1 MARSGD
7 EASSGTAG
15 PGLIE
20 VEGVG
25 KTFHAGTSQAIEAL
39 ADVDIQVGRH
49 EFVSIVGRSGCGKST
64 LLRLIAGLVPPT
76 RGSLR
81 VEGRAVTAPRRNIS
95 LMFQRP
101 ALFPWRTVLDNTL
114 FPIEI
119 LGRDR
124 EAYRERAHDLLDLVG
139 LNGFADRRPKE
150 LSGGM
155 QQRAALC
162 RALVHDPDILLM
174 DEPFAALDALTRE
187 ELSAELQRL
196 WTETRK
202 TIVFVTHSI
211 PEAVTLSDRVITMT
225 PRPGR
230 IASTLRID
238 MPRPRTEAT
247 PGLAHYKD
255 AVRQD
260 LFGDDGPARSRA
272 DVERSRHE

>member
-1 MARSGD
+1 MGRAGD
-7 EASSGTAG
+7 SASAG
-15 PGLIE
+15 ATSGLIE
-20 VEGVG
+20 LERVA
-25 KTFHAGTSQAIEAL
+25 KTFHAGTPQAVEAL
-39 ADVDIQVGRH
+39 ASLDVRIDRH

-76 RGSLR
+76 GGTIRID
-81 VEGRAVTAPRRNIS
+81 GRPVDGPRRDIS

-101 ALFPWRTVLDNTL
+101 ALFPWRTVIDNVL

-119 LGRDR
+119 LGHDR
-124 EAYRERAHDLLDLVG
+124 GAYRQRARELLELVG
-139 LNGFADRRPKE
+139 LDGFAERRPKE

-162 RALVHDPDILLM
+162 RALIHDPDVLLM

-230 IASTLRID
+230 IASTLQINVA
-238 MPRPRTEAT
+238 RPRTEAMRE
-247 PGLAHYKD
+247 LERHKEE
-255 AVRQD
+255 VRRD
-260 LFGDDGPARSRA
+260 LFGEGPSAERAHTGDVGDD
-272 DVERSRHE
+272 

>member
-1 MARSGD
+1 MGRAGD
-7 EASSGTAG
+7 SASAG
-15 PGLIE
+15 ATSGLIE
-20 VEGVG
+20 LERVA
-25 KTFHAGTSQAIEAL
+25 KTFHAGTPQAVEAL
-39 ADVDIQVGRH
+39 ASLDVRIDRH

-76 RGSLR
+76 GGTIRID
-81 VEGRAVTAPRRNIS
+81 GRPVDGPRRDIS

-101 ALFPWRTVLDNTL
+101 ALFPWRTVIDNVL

-119 LGRDR
+119 LGHDR
-124 EAYRERAHDLLDLVG
+124 GAYRQRARELLELVG
-139 LNGFADRRPKE
+139 LDGFAERRPKE

-162 RALVHDPDILLM
+162 RALIHDPDILLM

-230 IASTLRID
+230 IASTLQINVA
-238 MPRPRTEAT
+238 RPRTEAMRE
-247 PGLAHYKD
+247 LERHKEE
-255 AVRQD
+255 VRRD
-260 LFGDDGPARSRA
+260 LFGEGPSAERAHTGGVGDD
-272 DVERSRHE
+272 

>member
-1 MARSGD
+1 MARTG
-7 EASSGTAG
+7 EHASAG
-15 PGLIE
+15 NGSGLIE
-20 VEGVG
+20 LAGVG
-25 KTFHAGTSQAIEAL
+25 KTFHPGTPEAVEAL
-39 ADVDIQVGRH
+39 ASLDLRIHRH

-64 LLRLIAGLVPPT
+64 LLRLIAGLVRPT
-76 RGSLR
+76 HGTIRIDSRPVAG
-81 VEGRAVTAPRRNIS
+81 PRRDIS
-95 LMFQRP
+95 LLFQRP
-101 ALFPWRTVLDNTL
+101 ALFPWRTVIDNVL

-119 LGRDR
+119 LGHDR
-124 EAYRERAHDLLDLVG
+124 GAYRERARELLDLVG
-139 LNGFADRRPKE
+139 LDGFSERRPKE

-162 RALVHDPDILLM
+162 RALIHDPDILLM

-238 MPRPRTEAT
+238 AARPRT
-247 PGLAHYKD
+247 D
-255 AVRQD
+255 AMRELEPHKESVRRD
-260 LFGDDGPARSRA
+260 LFGEGPAAERA
-272 DVERSRHE
+272 HTGGGGDE